1 MGWTCQHDHQGYCKL
16 LSKPCV
22 PGINGCILKKSD
34 GIVFSSGNLESDK
47 KQENKEDTEI
57 DFAKLAREN

>member
-1 MGWTCQHDHQGYCKL
+1 MTIKGYCKL
-16 LSKPCV
+16 IKKPCV
-22 PGINGCILKKSD
+22 PGMNGCILKNSD